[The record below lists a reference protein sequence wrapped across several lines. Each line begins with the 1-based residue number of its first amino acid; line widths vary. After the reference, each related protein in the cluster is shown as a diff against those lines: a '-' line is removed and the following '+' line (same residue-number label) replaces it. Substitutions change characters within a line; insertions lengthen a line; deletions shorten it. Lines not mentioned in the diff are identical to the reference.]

1 VEERRLE
8 VIGFLFLAVYGFLL
22 VYAALGLPLRGPTS
36 QTRDWEIRP
45 PETPSPEAFY
55 IKNAYAVADTP
66 NMVTVILADF
76 RGIDTLGEDAVIFA
90 AGVIGL
96 LLLKRIRKRETPKQ

>member
-1 VEERRLE
+1 MKVTGLLCLA
-8 VIGFLFLAVYGFLL
+8 GFGFLL
-22 VYAALGLPLRGPTS
+22 FYAALGLPMRGPAPPIS
-36 QTRDWEIRP
+36 DWQIRP
-45 PETPSPEAFY
+45 PDSPSPEAFY
-55 IKNAYAVADTP
+55 IENAYAVADTP

-76 RGIDTLGEDAVIFA
+76 RGIDTLGEETVIFV